1 MKIMDRLADA
11 AQRRRSPANLRQR
24 RKYSTN
30 GIVHNRLIHAA
41 RVSGQG
47 VSIGDVLEELVMRY
61 IPPDVVPIK
70 TRKEIAKAA
79 KPARTGAYGAHR
91 KFKTPRR
98 KSKVDDDADA
108 KAFNEEI

>member
-11 AQRRRSPANLRQR
+11 AKHRRSPAKLRQR

-61 IPPDVVPIK
+61 IPPDVVPPEPK
-70 TRKEIAKAA
+70 
-79 KPARTGAYGAHR
+79 KPKPKRS
-91 KFKTPRR
+91 RR
-98 KSKVDDDADA
+98 KVKADDDADA